1 MKFAFLTT
9 SFKNIIFVLTCSVK
23 KNLKINFNLQRER
36 SLALERRTSHFW
48 PKQNR
53 IITFL
58 QLLTPTL
65 ITLFNSTLYTGL
77 GQVKIDRY
85 WDNCFVMVGVGV
97 EWWREEGREIQP
109 KFWKPFISGRFSPL
123 QSKFKKKMCNKTELF
138 GLTLNNKDFFR

>member
-1 MKFAFLTT
+1 MVYSMSNARCRKSLIYFCLRNLAMKFERIAFLTT

-97 EWWREEGREIQP
+97 EWWRGEIQP
-109 KFWKPFISGRFSPL
+109 AF
-123 QSKFKKKMCNKTELF
+123 
-138 GLTLNNKDFFR
+138 